1 MKYSEYRSQSRF
13 KGSAAFYIIIAF
25 CLIAIGGAA
34 WFAAAS
40 INKRDMPKTESGEVP
55 NSSYYSSPESSIIS
69 DPPAVTPS
77 EEVGK
82 AVSDE
87 PYSSEQTATESKE
100 DNSYSV
106 IFSMPVGGEVIK
118 DYSEKQLQ
126 YSATYGDMR
135 IHTGIDIACED
146 GTSVSAAGDGRVTA
160 VEESSFLG
168 NTVTID
174 HGNGI
179 TTKYAALKNIKVKE
193 GDKVTAGDIIGTVTT
208 VPGECADQSHLHF
221 EVFKNGHSAP
231 PLSTLGLN

>member
-1 MKYSEYRSQSRF
+1 MKYSEYRSQSKF

-40 INKRDMPKTESGEVP
+40 INKRDLPKTDSSEIP
-55 NSSYYSSPESSIIS
+55 NSSYYSTPESDIKSY
-69 DPPAVTPS
+69 PPAVTPS
-77 EEVGK
+77 EEAGK

-100 DNSYSV
+100 EDSYSV
-106 IFSMPVGGEVIK
+106 IFSMPVGGETIK
-118 DYSEKQLQ
+118 DYSVKQLQ

-146 GTSVSAAGDGRVTA
+146 GTSVSAAGHGKVTA
-160 VEESSFLG
+160 VEESSSLG

-193 GDKVTAGDIIGTVTT
+193 GDKVTAGDIIGSVTT